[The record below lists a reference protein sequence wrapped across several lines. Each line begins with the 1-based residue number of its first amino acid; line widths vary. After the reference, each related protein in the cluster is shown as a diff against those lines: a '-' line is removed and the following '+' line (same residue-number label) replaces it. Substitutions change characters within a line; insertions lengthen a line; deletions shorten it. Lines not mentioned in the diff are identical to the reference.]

1 MKIVFMGTPDYAATA
16 LEAILQAG
24 YEVTGVVCQPDK
36 PKGRSGALA
45 ACPVKECALKYNLP
59 VFQPERIKRP
69 EAVAELKKFPAD
81 VFVVAAFGQILSEEI
96 LTMPKYGCIN
106 IHASLLPKYRGA
118 APIQWCIVDGEKET
132 GVTIMQMDAGIDTGD
147 ILFTKKV
154 EITEEETGGSLFDKL
169 SQAGAEL
176 IVEAL
181 PKIEAGE
188 VNPVKQDEALSNYA
202 RMLKKEDGRINW
214 KRPAE
219 EIGRQVRGMDPWP
232 SAYTYYKG
240 KQFKIW
246 KAQAVDGGT
255 EGLQPGTIAQIEKQG
270 IWIACGSGML
280 QVTEAQLEGKKRMSA
295 ADLMNGRSLEM
306 NERLG

>member
-188 VNPVKQDEALSNYA
+188 VNPVKQEEALSNYA
-202 RMLKKEDGRINW
+202 RMLKKEDGQINW